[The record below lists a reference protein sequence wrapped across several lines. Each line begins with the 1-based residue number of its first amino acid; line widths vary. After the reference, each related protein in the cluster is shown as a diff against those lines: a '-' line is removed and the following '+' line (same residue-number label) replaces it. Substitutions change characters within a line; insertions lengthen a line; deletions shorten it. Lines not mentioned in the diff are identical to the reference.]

1 MAETLE
7 PLERLTD
14 MFRKLDGVGK
24 KSAARYAFCVL
35 NFTEDEARDFAE
47 AILAVR
53 RRFTNARSAVILQPA
68 NSVPSVRPPH
78 AITRPFVW
86 WKTRAQ

>member
-14 MFRKLDGVGK
+14 MFRRLDGVGK

-35 NFTEDEARDFAE
+35 NFTDEDVLRATVLL
-47 AILAVR
+47 AI
-53 RRFTNARSAVILQPA
+53 QQ
-68 NSVPSVRPPH
+68 
-78 AITRPFVW
+78 
-86 WKTRAQ
+86 K

>member
-1 MAETLE
+1 MNENIE

-35 NFTEDEARDFAE
+35 NITDEEAEQFAE
-47 AILAVR
+47 AIL
-53 RRFTNARSAVILQPA
+53 SAKNQKHRCKTCC
-68 NSVPSVRPPH
+68 N
-78 AITRPFVW
+78 IT
-86 WKTRAQ
+86 TGDECAG

>member
-1 MAETLE
+1 MNENIE

-35 NFTEDEARDFAE
+35 NFTDEEAE
-47 AILAVR
+47 QLA
-53 RRFTNARSAVILQPA
+53 
-68 NSVPSVRPPH
+68 
-78 AITRPFVW
+78 
-86 WKTRAQ
+86 